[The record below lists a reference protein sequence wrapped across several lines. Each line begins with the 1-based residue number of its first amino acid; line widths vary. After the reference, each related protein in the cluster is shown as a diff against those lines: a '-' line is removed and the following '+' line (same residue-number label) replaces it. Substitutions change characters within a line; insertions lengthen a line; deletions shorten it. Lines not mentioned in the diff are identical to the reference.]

1 MKNKVKYNGM
11 KPGKLEEVGTKKVNL
26 ELEISYIAKSSDC
39 CQFYADCQYAWSLQK
54 HNWY

>member
-1 MKNKVKYNGM
+1 M